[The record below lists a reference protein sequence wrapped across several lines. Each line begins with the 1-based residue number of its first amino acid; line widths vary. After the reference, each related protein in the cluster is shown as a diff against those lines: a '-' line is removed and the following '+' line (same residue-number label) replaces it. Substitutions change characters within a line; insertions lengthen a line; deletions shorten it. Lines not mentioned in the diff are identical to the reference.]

1 MSGEAE
7 FERQQRA
14 RFLARA
20 QSDLAR
26 LRAASSRLGADPAA
40 IAEIERVAHGLAG
53 AGGTFGFMEVS
64 EQAEQVEILAEAGD
78 AARLPPML
86 AALDRALVAA
96 LDTRP

>member
-26 LRAASSRLGADPAA
+26 LRAASGRMADPAA

-64 EQAEQVEILAEAGD
+64 EQAEQVEILAEARD
-78 AARLPPML
+78 AAGLPSML

-96 LDTRP
+96 LDSRP

>member
-20 QSDLAR
+20 EADLAR
-26 LRAASSRLGADPAA
+26 LRAASGRLGADPAA
-40 IAEIERVAHGLAG
+40 IVEIEHVAHGLAG

-64 EQAEQVEILAEAGD
+64 EQAEQVEILAEARD
-78 AARLPPML
+78 AERLPPML

-96 LDTRP
+96 LGSRP

>member
-14 RFLARA
+14 RFLARVET
-20 QSDLAR
+20 DLAS
-26 LRAASSRLGADPAA
+26 LRAASRRLGADPAA

-64 EQAEQVEILAEAGD
+64 EQAEQVEILAEARD

-96 LDTRP
+96 LDSRP